1 MHRIIG
7 RRGERG
13 PDSKSC
19 ATLKSVKV
27 SQCIGCVMS
36 GSSDTKPSHFAIRER
51 ASSSV
56 FMPTFGAHERWMSW
70 KDGCADRTV
79 RSPLIGSLKNFT
91 YLYFLL
97 DSSKQFTLSKLRKGR
112 HIFCC
117 FPSCRD
123 CVPSCVAC
131 SGITDIGDE
140 LFHRR
145 CTKEKKLTSL
155 KKKKF

>member
-1 MHRIIG
+1 MLSRDHLIQSH
-7 RRGERG
+7 
-13 PDSKSC
+13 P
-19 ATLKSVKV
+19 TLQSE
-27 SQCIGCVMS
+27 S
-36 GSSDTKPSHFAIRER
+36 THL
-51 ASSSV
+51 SV
-56 FMPTFGAHERWMSW
+56 FSCQPFGAHERWMSW

-145 CTKEKKLTSL
+145 CTKEKKINELE
-155 KKKKF
+155 KKMF